1 MERSGV
7 MELPACFP
15 AIYTDILGAQ
25 VNDIGPSWSPF
36 SSYSTIENRAAG
48 AGGGRAGEA
57 VCINHVY

>member
-1 MERSGV
+1 M
-7 MELPACFP
+7 FP
-15 AIYTDILGAQ
+15 CDIYTDILGAQ

-36 SSYSTIENRAAG
+36 SPYSTIENRAAG